1 MNHRDTTRRIMVG
14 NVAIGGGAPI
24 VVQSMTST
32 FTSDIKATLRQI
44 KRLEKAGCEIVR
56 VAVPDME
63 SARAIS
69 EIKKQIKI
77 PLIADIHFNY
87 KLGIEALKNGADGLR
102 INPGNIGSK
111 ERVKEIIDEAKSRKI
126 PVRIGIN
133 AGSLEEDILQ
143 KYSCKATA
151 EALAESALR
160 NVRIIEDMGFN
171 DIKISVKSS
180 DVLTTVDAYRLVA
193 KELNY
198 PLHLGITE
206 AGTLVQGVIK
216 SSIGMG
222 ILLAEGIGD
231 TIRVSLTA
239 DPVEEVKAGYMLLS
253 ALNLRQRGITLISC
267 PTCGR
272 AEVDVL
278 KIAREFEKR
287 VNFNSPHPLKVA
299 IMGCVV
305 NGPGEAKEAD
315 VGIACGKK
323 SGILFKGGKIVKKIK
338 EKEMVDI
345 LIDEINNLLKEKR

>member
-1 MNHRDTTRRIMVG
+1 MTHREKTRRIMVG
-14 NVAIGGGAPI
+14 NVPIGGGAPI
-24 VVQSMTST
+24 VVQSMTAT
-32 FTSDIKATLRQI
+32 FTKDVRSTVRQI
-44 KRLEKAGCEIVR
+44 KRLERAGCEIVR
-56 VAVPDME
+56 VAVPDVE

-87 KLGIEALKNGADGLR
+87 KLGIEAIRYGADGLR

-111 ERVKEIIDEAKSRKI
+111 ERVKAIVEEAIARKI
-126 PVRIGIN
+126 PIRVGIN
-133 AGSLEEDILQ
+133 SGSLEEDILQ
-143 KYSCKATA
+143 KYSCRATA
-151 EALAESALR
+151 EALSESAIR
-160 NVRIIEDMGFN
+160 NVRILEDLGFY

-193 KELNY
+193 KSLNY

-206 AGTLVQGVIK
+206 AGTLVQGVVK
-216 SSIGMG
+216 SSAGMG

-253 ALNLRQRGITLISC
+253 ALNLRRRGITLISC

-278 KIAREFEKR
+278 KIAKEFERKAG
-287 VNFNSPHPLKVA
+287 HIEIPLKVA

-315 VGIACGKK
+315 VGIAGGKR
-323 SGILFKGGKIVKKIK
+323 SGILFKHGKIIKKVK

-345 LIDEINNLLKEKR
+345 LIEEINNIIKERR